1 MDGVSALPRI
11 EPDVRCSA
19 ASGMTDEKS
28 TTELEAAEPALS
40 TEPPDSLDSEAV
52 GRALEVADRA
62 IAGEPRWWGDAR
74 RRRLLALADC
84 CAAGGAIAAVLP
96 PERAIWAI
104 AFLPVWVLVAKLAGL
119 YDADHRVIRHL
130 TVDEASTI
138 AAWGL
143 IGAALVGLL
152 VELTPAEAPDLREVA
167 VIAAIAIA
175 ADLVMRVIARAGWRA
190 TTPRE
195 RAMIVGNGALAH
207 AMRRKLALFSDL
219 HMEAVEPGD
228 YAGGIDRVVLAHER
242 IDAREIAAIS
252 DICRRHQAK
261 LSLVSPLRG
270 QATPHEISRLAE
282 LPVFEYVTADVSR
295 STMMLKRALDLLIGI
310 PLAVLAALLFPLI
323 AVAIWLEDRGPA
335 LFVQTRAGLH
345 GRPFRLFKFRTMHV
359 GAERSLEDILD
370 ELPEPMFKFRR
381 DPRVTRVGRVLRR
394 LSLDELPQLWNLLCG
409 DMSLVGPR
417 PEQLELV
424 ERYSPEHRFRL
435 EVKPGLTGPMQIHG
449 RGELTFEERL
459 AVELDYVENVSIGR
473 DIRILALTPVSMIRG
488 TGAF

>member
-1 MDGVSALPRI
+1 MS
-11 EPDVRCSA
+11 E
-19 ASGMTDEKS
+19 EKS
-28 TTELEAAEPALS
+28 TTEITQPAAPLPGAPAADAIDA
-40 TEPPDSLDSEAV
+40 EVV
-52 GRALEVADRA
+52 GRALEIADSGMV
-62 IAGEPRWWGDAR
+62 GEPRWWRDAR

-84 CAAGGAIAAVLP
+84 ISAALAIAIVLS
-96 PERAIWAI
+96 PERAIWTL
-104 AFLPVWVLVAKLAGL
+104 AFLPVWILVAKLAGL
-119 YDADHRVIRHL
+119 YDADHRAMRHL
-130 TVDEASTI
+130 TVDEAPAI
-138 AAWGL
+138 IAWGV
-143 IGAALVGLL
+143 IGAALSGLL
-152 VELTPAEAPDLREVA
+152 VQLTPAEAPDLGELA
-167 VIAAIAIA
+167 VIAGIATA
-175 ADLVMRVIARAGWRA
+175 ADLFLRVGARSLWRA

-195 RAMIVGNGALAH
+195 RAMIIGTGPLAH
-207 AMRRKLALFSDL
+207 AMRRKIALFGDL
-219 HMEAVEPGD
+219 HMEAVESTA

-242 IDAREIAAIS
+242 IDAHEIAAIS
-252 DICRRHQAK
+252 DLCRRHEAK

-270 QATPHEISRLAE
+270 QATPHQISRLAE

-295 STMMLKRALDLLIGI
+295 STLMLKRALDLLIGI
-310 PLAVLAALLFPLI
+310 PLALLAALLFPLI
-323 AVAIWLEDRGPA
+323 ALAIWLEDRGPA

-359 GAERSLEDILD
+359 GAERSLEDLLD

-394 LSLDELPQLWNLLCG
+394 LSLDELPQIWNLLRG

-417 PEQLELV
+417 PEQLDLV

-459 AVELDYVENVSIGR
+459 AVELDYVENLSIGR
-473 DIRILALTPVSMIRG
+473 DLRILALTPVNVLRG